1 MHATNCLLKKHIYN
15 EIKTFMILNKYLVIT
30 GILLLIS
37 SIVGLAYGQDEKID
51 IYNIMDLSITQTIQ
65 FKSIFEIESSISAF
79 MLYDIDTII
88 YHLDK

>member
-1 MHATNCLLKKHIYN
+1 M
-15 EIKTFMILNKYLVIT
+15 NKYLVIT

-37 SIVGLAYGQDEKID
+37 SIVGLAYGQDEKIG

-79 MLYDIDTII
+79 MLYDINTII